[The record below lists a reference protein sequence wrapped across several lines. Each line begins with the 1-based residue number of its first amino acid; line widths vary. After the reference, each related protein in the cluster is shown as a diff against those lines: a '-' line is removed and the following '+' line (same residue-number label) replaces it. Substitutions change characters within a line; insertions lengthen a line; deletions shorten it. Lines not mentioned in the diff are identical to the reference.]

1 MNLVLI
7 RHSKTKRDPNVP
19 ITRWGLAEEG
29 IEAAKKLSSNRNI
42 QQLDLL
48 YASLQTKALETAV
61 ILAKPNALPIKTNDG
76 LTEITSYTN
85 KFIPDITIYEQTL
98 KDYYAGKTQ
107 RINGGETLQEA
118 LDRFNSAIESIVKE
132 NKDKKRIG
140 IVSHG
145 HILTLFSS
153 QFKEL
158 DLYSTH
164 LQIKQPDIALFD
176 WNKK

>member
-1 MNLVLI
+1 MYLCGIV
-7 RHSKTKRDPNVP
+7 PN
-19 ITRWGLAEEG
+19 
-29 IEAAKKLSSNRNI
+29 
-42 QQLDLL
+42 D
-48 YASLQTKALETAV
+48 
-61 ILAKPNALPIKTNDG
+61 
-76 LTEITSYTN
+76 
-85 KFIPDITIYEQTL
+85 
-98 KDYYAGKTQ
+98 
-107 RINGGETLQEA
+107 GETLQEA

-176 WNKK
+176 WNKKRFINFFGEV